1 MGQTHQILLIDDN
14 PADQVFFSTAI
25 EDSGYPVEI
34 RWIRDGEEALNY
46 FRDQGNLNAP
56 SSLPQLIFLD
66 MNLPP
71 ISGAEILEA
80 IKNKEASKD
89 IPVILVSA
97 ADIPDN
103 QKSFLNFEAVE
114 FMIKPMDLFE
124 LSNNV
129 KRILSDWL

>member
-1 MGQTHQILLIDDN
+1 MGQTHRILLIDDN

-71 ISGAEILEA
+71 ISGAEILEV